1 MECTSIVLGVNCK
14 KSPIKEVIDHRLNEQ
29 QIDMVAQIEGTI
41 MRKPMHSV
49 ELNWPSC
56 LRE

>member
-49 ELNWPSC
+49 ELTGH
-56 LRE
+56 LV